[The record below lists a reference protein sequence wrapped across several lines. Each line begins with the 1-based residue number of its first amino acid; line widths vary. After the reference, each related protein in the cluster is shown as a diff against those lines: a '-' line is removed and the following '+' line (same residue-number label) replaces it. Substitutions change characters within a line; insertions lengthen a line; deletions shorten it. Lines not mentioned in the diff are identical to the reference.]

1 MCTFACLQFDGMQP
15 NYFHFGCFFKN
26 GNLPTSTADIEGF
39 ELLRL
44 EDQKKIEDKLTK
56 VCVHVCMCMCVCV
69 HVCVCVC
76 VCVCVRLNCATA
88 TAAAVKTGCNVQS
101 ATLHGSD
108 TASLLVFE
116 HDS

>member
-1 MCTFACLQFDGMQP
+1 MCACVCTFACLQFDGMQP

-76 VCVCVRLNCATA
+76 VCVCTAQLCDCDSSSSKDRVQCAKRHVA
-88 TAAAVKTGCNVQS
+88 WQ
-101 ATLHGSD
+101 
-108 TASLLVFE
+108 
-116 HDS
+116 